1 MPASSF
7 VSVILY
13 MDAQGKINGA
23 NSFLVI
29 PAAKLDSIN
38 TNWAKARPMFQGVS
52 ELIWRN
58 RIAIY

>member
-1 MPASSF
+1 
-7 VSVILY
+7 
-13 MDAQGKINGA
+13 MDAQSKINDTYLFG
-23 NSFLVI
+23 VI